1 MTQYYSYFKD
11 NVPEELL
18 AKYPNCAKY
27 ENGDIFLFGES
38 LEMVTGIKD
47 EAVDIDD
54 FTGGIE
60 DEDYMDEQAEKA
72 TYTGTKQERIDKRIA
87 ARKQA
92 RIDARV
98 AYRVRLRTFI
108 RQAARKQMRISKR
121 QGQKLYDNWV
131 ATLPVQGV

>member
-11 NVPEELL
+11 NVPEALL

-38 LEMVTGIKD
+38 LEMVTGVKD

-72 TYTGTKQERIDKRIA
+72 TYTGTKQERIDARRA

-92 RIDARV
+92 RIDAKV
-98 AYRVRLRTFI
+98 SLRVRIRTFI
-108 RQAARKQMRISKR
+108 RRLSRKQIRFTKR
-121 QGQKLYDNWV
+121 QGQKLYDDWV